1 MNTRRSEGI
10 ERGVGEAPLSARPTF
25 NILISGVGGQGVV
38 LASYVLSQTALAEGY
53 DVKQS
58 EVHGMAQ
65 RGGCVTGHL
74 RFGDRVYSSL
84 ITPGTADVLLAF
96 ESVEAARYVNWLRPG
111 GLLVYNKVHLNSSTV
126 SAGLATYPQDI
137 DARISALWPNVCAL
151 DASALAAQAGTV
163 KAANVVMLGAVAASL
178 PFTADAMEAVIRRSV
193 PPKTIDVNLAA
204 FELGQSVARCDA
216 PVGEASAV

>member
-1 MNTRRSEGI
+1 MT
-10 ERGVGEAPLSARPTF
+10 ARPTF

-84 ITPGTADVLLAF
+84 ITPGTADVLLSF

-111 GLLVYNKVHLNSSTV
+111 GLLVYNTVHLNSSTV
-126 SAGLATYPQDI
+126 SAGLAKYPQDI
-137 DARISALWPNVCAL
+137 DARLAAAWPNVLRARR
-151 DASALAAQAGTV
+151 QRAGRRGRHRQGRQRRH
-163 KAANVVMLGAVAASL
+163 ARRRGLGPAV
-178 PFTADAMEAVIRRSV
+178 RRRR
-193 PPKTIDVNLAA
+193 PW
-204 FELGQSVARCDA
+204 RR
-216 PVGEASAV
+216 

>member
-1 MNTRRSEGI
+1 MTPHP
-10 ERGVGEAPLSARPTF
+10 AF

-38 LASYVLSQTALAEGY
+38 LASYVLSQTALAEGF

-74 RFGDRVYSSL
+74 RLGERVYSSL

-96 ESVEAARYVNWLRPG
+96 ESVEAARYLHWLRPG
-111 GLLVYNKVHLNSSTV
+111 GVVVYNTVHLNSSTV
-126 SAGLATYPQDI
+126 SAGLDTYPEDI
-137 DARISALWPNVCAL
+137 DARIAEDWPNVRAL

-163 KAANVVMLGAVAASL
+163 KAVNVVMLGAVSSAL
-178 PFTADAMEAVIRRSV
+178 PFGADAMEAVIRRSV
-193 PPKTIDVNLAA
+193 PPKTIDVNLEA
-204 FELGQSVARCDA
+204 FRLGRVVEVPA
-216 PVGEASAV
+216 

>member
-25 NILISGVGGQGVV
+25 NILVSGIGGQGVV

-84 ITPGTADVLLAF
+84 ITPGLVDVLLSF
-96 ESVEAARYVNWLRPG
+96 ESVEAARYIGWLRPG
-111 GLLVYNKVHLNSSTV
+111 GLLVYNAVHLNSSTV
-126 SAGLATYPQDI
+126 SAGLATYPKDI
-137 DARISALWPNVCAL
+137 DERIAAAWPNVCAL
-151 DASALAAQAGTV
+151 DASALAAEAGTV
-163 KAANVVMLGAVAASL
+163 KAANVVMLGAVAAAL
-178 PFTADAMEAVIRRSV
+178 PFSADALEAVIRRSV
-193 PPKTIDVNLAA
+193 PPKTIDVNLQA
-204 FELGQSVARCDA
+204 FKLGQAVNTC
-216 PVGEASAV
+216 ASTKT

>member
-1 MNTRRSEGI
+1 MTPHP
-10 ERGVGEAPLSARPTF
+10 AF

-38 LASYVLSQTALAEGY
+38 LASYVLSQTALAEGF

-74 RFGDRVYSSL
+74 RLGERVYSSL

-96 ESVEAARYVNWLRPG
+96 ESVEAARYLHWLRPG
-111 GLLVYNKVHLNSSTV
+111 GVVVYNTVHLNSSTV
-126 SAGLATYPQDI
+126 SAGLDTYPEDI
-137 DARISALWPNVCAL
+137 DARIAEDWPNVRAL

-163 KAANVVMLGAVAASL
+163 KAANVVMLGAVSSAL
-178 PFTADAMEAVIRRSV
+178 PFGADAMEAVIRRSV
-193 PPKTIDVNLAA
+193 PPKTIDVNLEA
-204 FELGQSVARCDA
+204 FRLGRVVEVPA
-216 PVGEASAV
+216 

>member
-1 MNTRRSEGI
+1 M
-10 ERGVGEAPLSARPTF
+10 SARRTF

-84 ITPGTADVLLAF
+84 ITPGTADVLLSF
-96 ESVEAARYVNWLRPG
+96 ESVEAARYINWLRPE
-111 GLLVYNKVHLNSSTV
+111 GLLVYNRVHLNPSTV

-137 DARISALWPNVCAL
+137 DTRLAAVPTDVRAL
-151 DASALAAQAGTV
+151 DASALAARAGTAR
-163 KAANVVMLGAVAASL
+163 AANVVMLGAVASAL
-178 PFTADAMEAVIRRSV
+178 PFAPEAMEAVIRRSV
-193 PPKTIDVNLAA
+193 PAKTIDVNLEAFRLGRTITNGGRAA
-204 FELGQSVARCDA
+204 T
-216 PVGEASAV
+216 